1 MNVSDGNYQTKFHVE
16 LSNGEWGIVNRTV
29 DRKVSEL
36 QENGGVSLFLDISI
50 MHYATAITVI
60 SWK

>member
-16 LSNGEWGIVNRTV
+16 LSNGEWGIVNRIV